1 MAGHRRSRQLGAAR
15 FRHACLRQPVV
26 RVLLSR
32 LCPLL
37 GQAQPALRSQRVE
50 SYGNLPPY
58 LHPACRLGQQR
69 NLPERR
75 RSARSGILLPQRQVC
90 RHEQRLQDSRTLQ
103 RHFPCPQRRERD
115 CHTGAP
121 LLRRQLSGVPG
132 FLAHQRHRTGHLHV
146 CPAANTPDGLQ
157 GGDSPGRRLPQRNPE
172 AESEVCQRNRQRDSV
187 PRKLSFAGQ
196 QRQADCPILNP
207 CKLRSDGSGVH
218 PKDNQRT
225 VAVDSRNA

>member
-1 MAGHRRSRQLGAAR
+1 MDIHADVSKWRPSTFPAIGSCKVSARLSTSTSRTSSALPAM
-15 FRHACLRQPVV
+15 
-26 RVLLSR
+26 
-32 LCPLL
+32 PLL

-75 RSARSGILLPQRQVC
+75 RSARSGILLPQRQIC
-90 RHEQRLQDSRTLQ
+90 RHEQRFQDSRTLQ

-132 FLAHQRHRTGHLHV
+132 LLAHQRHRTGHLHV
-146 CPAANTPDGLQ
+146 CPTANTPDGLQ
-157 GGDSPGRRLPQRNPE
+157 GGDSWTE
-172 AESEVCQRNRQRDSV
+172 ITATES
-187 PRKLSFAGQ
+187 
-196 QRQADCPILNP
+196 
-207 CKLRSDGSGVH
+207 
-218 PKDNQRT
+218 
-225 VAVDSRNA
+225 